1 MTKRISIKPFFRW
14 HIAQIEFNIFQL
26 NKTASTKIIFS
37 PSNSIKVE
45 CKIWLENVARSFNP
59 LSHSAND
66 KKLIFPRR
74 CFLFSFFISTS
85 CWFLREHAHHW
96 NDNNSQKR
104 DCNSTNSS
112 SNRKKS
118 ITFKFRSVNVE
129 RMRQLLNRIG
139 EKDRKKEKHWWDL
152 WDRTNSR
159 YSMRLTRHFEM
170 PFHLAHRY
178 VMS

>member
-74 CFLFSFFISTS
+74 FFRFSFLHRVAFYVHTLTIETTTI
-85 CWFLREHAHHW
+85 RRNVIAIRRIRAATE
-96 NDNNSQKR
+96 
-104 DCNSTNSS
+104 
-112 SNRKKS
+112 KKS

-152 WDRTNSR
+152 WDWTNSR